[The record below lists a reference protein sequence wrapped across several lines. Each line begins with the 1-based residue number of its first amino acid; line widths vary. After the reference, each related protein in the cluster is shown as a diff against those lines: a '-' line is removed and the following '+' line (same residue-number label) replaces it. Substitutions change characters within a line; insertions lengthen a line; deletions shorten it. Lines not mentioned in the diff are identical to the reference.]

1 MDFWINFLDGIVA
14 KVRLKVE
21 QTASLIEYLKKG
33 ATLLHNSFNPN
44 LNLDSN

>member
-33 ATLLHNSFNPN
+33 ATHTSFNPN